1 MYVTASSTKSN
12 QGNIQI
18 HRVVVF
24 AKIIGNDWCYT
35 VFIFQPFPFRI
46 TPLKNLMLLNKQIMK
61 IAQPLQFQH
70 SVHTRSLLVCQSF
83 TLRRCVTE
91 ASICTRELLSAAQSP
106 GLCPKAGSSLSYWDK
121 QQRKA
126 KLKLN
131 EVDIFSEPCKV
142 VKAKFSKITP
152 RQYTLRGWP
161 SGTFTWA
168 FIRAPFQNKGTR
180 VWVVKT
186 QK

>member
-18 HRVVVF
+18 HRVAVF
-24 AKIIGNDWCYT
+24 AKIIGNDWCYA

-131 EVDIFSEPCKV
+131 EVDIFFWALQSRQSQVLQNYSSPVYSQRLTKWDLYMAIY
-142 VKAKFSKITP
+142 KSSFSK
-152 RQYTLRGWP
+152 
-161 SGTFTWA
+161 
-168 FIRAPFQNKGTR
+168 
-180 VWVVKT
+180 
-186 QK
+186 